1 MANTSTKLCL
11 TPVYKTGD
19 YINAIEELRETL
31 EDPVFGTIPKYSAY
45 VGVGSSYSYETKK
58 IPYNGMTATKGTPTK
73 DGSLSVTSTYQLYSW
88 VNGSGTSI
96 SGNDYQ
102 YLIFLDFYTDNI
114 TSYKCDNLKSTK
126 WFDLYESGI
135 ATAIKSESKLTKR
148 YWGSDTLIK
157 NADNVSLSTSNM
169 IIYKGG
175 EPYSINR
182 RYVRISFN
190 WSDGNKLSYDAGYS
204 NYITAPLYAW
214 KSYWDYTKLDSGG
227 GGGGDTP
234 VETATVSVSLTNAT
248 CNIDVGTEYNVG
260 STLAIIVTPNDGYT
274 FTTAPKFNNTAM
286 SPVGDGSYY
295 VNATITSDNS
305 VSGSAVEIQRVVI
318 TTDYTHCSDDV
329 SGGFSV
335 GDTANIT
342 LTCDD
347 GYIFTDFPTI
357 NQSGIVLSFSLS
369 EDFKKA
375 YISFKVR
382 GDFSIYA
389 HAILSSENTYGFYA
403 IYEPSDAFLKAFS
416 QNHVYM
422 FGAGTVTEYDL
433 TPFIYNIYKLPFN
446 VENYTNAE
454 TVSGVQF
461 YKYTY
466 NVPTKYIPDDGHIF
480 TVDFGVIN
488 VPRQFNNDYDYDA
501 QITLE
506 TPFFANV
513 SLDAYRVI
521 GGSVHVVGT
530 VNLYERTMYVDV
542 YDKNGTC
549 ISETKQQIG
558 YSFPIVT
565 DTFKQTGAYSD
576 ELSNSLE
583 SARIVVDYDFAIA
596 KISTLVGTVY
606 ADDVNL
612 IGFTGTA
619 SERSQLEDI
628 IKGGI
633 NLE

>member
-1 MANTSTKLCL
+1 MASTTRLCL
-11 TPVYKTGD
+11 NPVYKTGD
-19 YINAIEELRETL
+19 YINAIDELKETL
-31 EDPVFGTIPKYSAY
+31 DDPVFGTIPKYSAI
-45 VGVGSSYSYETKK
+45 VGVGSSYSYDNQK
-58 IPYNGMTATKGTPTK
+58 IPYNGMSYTKGTPTK
-73 DGSLSVTSTYQLYSW
+73 NGSLTVTSTYQLYSW

-96 SGNDYQ
+96 SGTDYA
-102 YLIFLDFYTDNI
+102 YLIFLEFYTNNI
-114 TSYKCDNLKSTK
+114 SSYQYDTLKHTK
-126 WFDLYESGI
+126 WMDLYQSDI
-135 ATAIKSESKLTKR
+135 ITAIKSECKLTKK
-148 YWGSDTLIK
+148 YWSTDTLIK
-157 NADNVSLSTSNM
+157 KADAVSFSTSNM
-169 IIYKGG
+169 VIYKGG
-175 EPYSINR
+175 EPYQICR
-182 RYVRISFN
+182 RCVRISFN
-190 WSDGNKLSYDAGYS
+190 YTDGAKFSYDSGYS

-214 KSYWDYTKLDSGG
+214 KSYWDYVKLDS
-227 GGGGDTP
+227 GGGDTP
-234 VETATVSVSLTNAT
+234 VETATVSVSLTNAS
-248 CNIDVGTEYNVG
+248 CNIESGTEYNVG
-260 STLAIIVTPNDGYT
+260 STVAIIVNPNTGYT
-274 FTTAPKFNNTAM
+274 FTTAPKFNNSAM
-286 SPVGDGSYY
+286 SPVGDGSYF
-295 VNATITSDNS
+295 VNATITSNNS
-305 VSGSAVEIQRVVI
+305 VTGSAVEIERVEI
-318 TTDYTHCSDDV
+318 TTEYEHCSDDV
-329 SGGFSV
+329 SSGYSV

-347 GYIFTDFPTI
+347 GYIFNDFPTI

-375 YISFKVR
+375 YISFKVS

-403 IYEPSDAFLKAFS
+403 IYEPTDDFLKAFAK
-416 QNHVYM
+416 NHVYM
-422 FGAGTVTEYDL
+422 IGAGTVTEYDL

-446 VENYTNAE
+446 VEKYTKAE

-466 NVPTKYIPDDGHIF
+466 NVPTKYIPDDSHIF
-480 TVDFGVIN
+480 TVDFGVID

-506 TPFFANV
+506 TPFFASV
-513 SLDAYRVI
+513 SLDANRVI

-549 ISETKQQIG
+549 ISESKQQIG
-558 YSFPIVT
+558 YNFPIVT

-583 SARIVVDYDFAIA
+583 SARVAVNYDFAIA
-596 KISTLVGTVY
+596 QISTLVGTVY

-612 IGFTGTA
+612 VGFTGTA
-619 SERSQLEDI
+619 NEREQLENI

-633 NLE
+633 NLDE

>member
-1 MANTSTKLCL
+1 MATASTSLCL

-19 YINAIEELRETL
+19 YINNINELKETL
-31 EDPVFGTIPKYSAY
+31 EDPVFGIIPKYSAY
-45 VGVGSSYSYETKK
+45 VGVGSTYSYENQK
-58 IPYNGMTATKGTPTK
+58 IPYNGMTSTKGTPTK
-73 DGSLSVTSTYQLYSW
+73 DGTLTVTSTYQLYSW
-88 VNGSGTSI
+88 VNGNGTSI
-96 SGNDYQ
+96 SGNDYK

-114 TSYKCDNLKSTK
+114 SSYKSDNLKSTK
-126 WFDLYESGI
+126 WFDLYESDI
-135 ATAIKSESKLTKR
+135 KTAIKSECKLTKK
-148 YWGSDTLIK
+148 YFGTETLIK
-157 NADNVSLSTSNM
+157 NADSVSLSSSNM
-169 IIYKGG
+169 TIYKGG
-175 EPYSINR
+175 EPYQIHR
-182 RYVRISFN
+182 RSARISFN
-190 WSDGNKLSYDAGYS
+190 FTDGAKFCYDSGYK
-204 NYITAPLYAW
+204 NYIKAPLYAW
-214 KSYWDYTKLDSGG
+214 KSYWDYVKLDS
-227 GGGGDTP
+227 GGGDTP

-248 CNIDVGTEYNVG
+248 CNINTGTEYNVG
-260 STLAIIVTPNDGYT
+260 STVAIIVTPNTGYT
-274 FTTAPKFNNTAM
+274 FSTAPKFNNVNM
-286 SPVGDGSYY
+286 SPVGDGSYF
-295 VNATITSDNS
+295 VNATIESNNS
-305 VSGSAVEIQRVVI
+305 VTGSAVVIERVEI
-318 TTDYTHCSDDV
+318 TTDYANCTDDV
-329 SGGFSV
+329 SVGYSV
-335 GDTANIT
+335 GDMANIT

-347 GYIFTDFPTI
+347 GYIFNDFPTI
-357 NQSGIVLSFSLS
+357 NQSGLVDSFSLS
-369 EDFKKA
+369 EDLKKA

-403 IYEPSDAFLKAFS
+403 IYEPSDEFLKAFS
-416 QNHVYM
+416 KNHVYM
-422 FGAGTVTEYDL
+422 IGTGTVTEYDL

-558 YSFPIVT
+558 YNFPIVT

-583 SARIVVDYDFAIA
+583 SARVAVNYDFAIA
-596 KISTLVGTVY
+596 QISTLVGTVY

-612 IGFTGTA
+612 VGFTGTA
-619 SERSQLEDI
+619 NEREQLEGI

>member
-1 MANTSTKLCL
+1 MTTSTRLCL
-11 TPVYKTGD
+11 SPVYKTGD
-19 YINAIEELRETL
+19 YINTIDELKETL
-31 EDPVFGTIPKYSAY
+31 EDPVFGTIPKYSAN
-45 VGVGSSYSYETKK
+45 VGVGSSYSYNTQK
-58 IPYNGMTATKGTPTK
+58 IPYNNMTSKKGTPTK
-73 DGSLSVTSTYQLYSW
+73 DGELTVTSTYQLYSW

-96 SGNDYQ
+96 SGNDYT
-102 YLIFLDFYTDNI
+102 YLIFFEFYTDNI
-114 TSYKCDNLKSTK
+114 TSYKSDNLKSTK
-126 WFDLYESGI
+126 WFDLYETSI
-135 ATAIKSESKLTKR
+135 ITAIKSECKLTKH

-157 NADNVSLSTSNM
+157 KADGVSLSTSNM
-169 IIYKGG
+169 TIYKGG
-175 EPYSINR
+175 EPYQISR
-182 RYVRISFN
+182 RCVRVAFN
-190 WSDGNKLSYDAGYS
+190 YTDGAKFSYDSGYS
-204 NYITAPLYAW
+204 NYITAPLYNW
-214 KSYWDYTKLDSGG
+214 KSYWDYAKLENS

-248 CNIDVGTEYNVG
+248 CNIDAGTEYNVG
-260 STLAIIVTPNDGYT
+260 STLAIIVTPNNGYT
-274 FTTAPKFNNTAM
+274 FTTAPKFNNTDM

-295 VNATITSDNS
+295 VNATITADNS
-305 VSGSAVEIQRVVI
+305 ITGSAVVIERVTI
-318 TTDYTHCSDDV
+318 TTDYAHCSDDV
-329 SGGFSV
+329 SVGFSV

-347 GYIFTDFPTI
+347 GYIFNDFPTI
-357 NQSGIVLSFSLS
+357 NQSGLVFSFSLS

-375 YISFKVR
+375 YISYKVR
-382 GDFSIYA
+382 GDFSIYG

-403 IYEPSDAFLKAFS
+403 IYEPSDDYLKAFS

-422 FGAGTVTEYDL
+422 IGAGTVTEYDL

-446 VENYTNAE
+446 VENYTNVE

-461 YKYTY
+461 YKYNY

-480 TVDFGVIN
+480 TIDFGVIN

-513 SLDAYRVI
+513 SLESYRVV

-549 ISETKQQIG
+549 ISESKQQIG

-583 SARIVVDYDFAIA
+583 SARIVVNYDFSIVQ
-596 KISTLVGTVY
+596 ISTLVGTVY

-612 IGFTGTA
+612 VGFTGTA
-619 SERSQLEDI
+619 NEREHLESI

>member
-11 TPVYKTGD
+11 SPVYKTGD
-19 YINAIEELRETL
+19 YINNINELKETL
-31 EDPVFGTIPKYSAY
+31 EDPVFGTIPKYSAN
-45 VGVGSSYSYETKK
+45 VGVGSTYSYETKK
-58 IPYNGMTATKGTPTK
+58 IPYNGMSSTKGTPTK
-73 DGSLSVTSTYQLYSW
+73 DGSLTVTSSYQLYSW

-96 SGNDYQ
+96 SGADYA

-114 TSYKCDNLKSTK
+114 SSYKSDDLKSTK
-126 WFDLYESGI
+126 WFDLYGSDI
-135 ATAIKSESKLTKR
+135 RTAIKSESKLTKK

-157 NADNVSLSTSNM
+157 KADNVSLSTSNM
-169 IIYKGG
+169 VIYKGG
-175 EPYSINR
+175 EPYQINR
-182 RYVRISFN
+182 RNVRIAFN
-190 WSDGNKLSYDAGYS
+190 YTDGAKFSYDSGYS

-214 KSYWDYTKLDSGG
+214 KSYWDYVKADSS
-227 GGGGDTP
+227 GGGDTP
-234 VETATVSVSLTNAT
+234 VETATISVSLTHAT
-248 CNIDVGTEYNVG
+248 CNIDNGTEYNVG
-260 STLAIIVTPNDGYT
+260 STVAIIVTPNTGYT

-295 VNATITSDNS
+295 VNATITSNNS
-305 VSGSAVEIQRVVI
+305 ITGSAVEIERVEI
-318 TTDYTHCSDDV
+318 TTDYVHCTDDV

-357 NQSGIVLSFSLS
+357 NQSGLVFSFSLS

-375 YISFKVR
+375 YISYKVR

-403 IYEPSDAFLKAFS
+403 IYEPSDDFLKAFS

-422 FGAGTVTEYDL
+422 IGTGTVTEYDL

-480 TVDFGVIN
+480 TIDFGVID

-513 SLDAYRVI
+513 SLEAYRVI

-530 VNLYERTMYVDV
+530 VNLYERTMYIDV

-576 ELSNSLE
+576 ELSNSLV
-583 SARIVVDYDFAIA
+583 SARIVVNYDFSIVQ
-596 KISTLVGTVY
+596 ISTLIGTVY

-612 IGFTGTA
+612 VGFTGTA
-619 SERSQLEDI
+619 NEREQLENI
-628 IKGGI
+628 LKGGI
-633 NLE
+633 NLEQ